1 MQCKQFIMLCPLRFS
16 KTLSE
21 LIVKLFLR
29 VPYHFRKNAKKIF
42 QLDYTCTIK
51 CILDFTFQ
59 LRLKD
64 DNERLKTRLDGMQ
77 NKFGSMAHTKT
88 DLSQQL
94 LMTEEEKL
102 KVRVNVTIYLT
113 T

>member
-1 MQCKQFIMLCPLRFS
+1 MHRK
-16 KTLSE
+16 
-21 LIVKLFLR
+21 IVQ
-29 VPYHFRKNAKKIF
+29 P
-42 QLDYTCTIK
+42 DYTYTSN
-51 CILDFTFQ
+51 CILEITNVTFQ

-64 DNERLKTRLDGMQ
+64 DNERLKMRLDGMQ

>member
-1 MQCKQFIMLCPLRFS
+1 MYQKAMHR
-16 KTLSE
+16 K
-21 LIVKLFLR
+21 IV
-29 VPYHFRKNAKKIF
+29 
-42 QLDYTCTIK
+42 QTDYTYTSNF
-51 CILDFTFQ
+51 ILEITNVTFQ

>member
-1 MQCKQFIMLCPLRFS
+1 MSVL
-16 KTLSE
+16 
-21 LIVKLFLR
+21 
-29 VPYHFRKNAKKIF
+29 
-42 QLDYTCTIK
+42 
-51 CILDFTFQ
+51 FQ

-102 KVRVNVTIYLT
+102 KVRYFTRRGGAYIMDVLPIGRKGREGFELWECCLLGSGCVC
-113 T
+113 